1 MRKAIENGDRA
12 ASSSTSPNDAEDD
25 DEEEIS
31 PFSGFTM
38 SSLGFGRHPASA
50 RDGAATSLL
59 NENGQPGPYP
69 RPIGGAKF
77 PSGTFLFRPLCPCQN
92 TLETICVTP
101 PSPCY

>member
-12 ASSSTSPNDAEDD
+12 ASSSSSTSPNDAEDD
-25 DEEEIS
+25 DEEELS

-50 RDGAATSLL
+50 RDGVSTSLL

-69 RPIGGAKF
+69 RPISGAKF
-77 PSGTFLFRPLCPCQN
+77 PSGVFLFFR
-92 TLETICVTP
+92 CVVVF
-101 PSPCY
+101 SLFIASN